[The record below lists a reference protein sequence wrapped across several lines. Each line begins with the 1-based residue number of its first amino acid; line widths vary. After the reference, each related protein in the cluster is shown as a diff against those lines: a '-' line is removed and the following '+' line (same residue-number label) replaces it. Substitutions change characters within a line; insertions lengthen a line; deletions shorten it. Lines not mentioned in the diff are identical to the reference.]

1 MKVVHVIEPMEHGVF
16 IWVIDMANNLV
27 ECGYDVTVIHSLR
40 EATPENW
47 RELFDPR
54 VKLIHIQMGRAINP
68 ITDIKALFRITRALK
83 RIGPDVIHGHSS
95 KSGVLARAAGFLLR
109 QNKRTIYTSHAIHY
123 PLIEQPLKRSIYK
136 LLELVAYWM
145 GGTIVACSKREYDII
160 LDEITNKNPAR
171 LRCISN
177 GIDLSQIQVKD
188 YNIAKPESE
197 KVRIGVLGRVS
208 NQKAPW
214 VFAAIAKTLLAKH
227 NNVEFVWVGGGEPED
242 EKPLREA
249 GVLITGFLDRDQAIE
264 ETARLDIF
272 LQTSLYEGLSLA
284 LLDAQAAGI
293 PAVVTNIPGND
304 EVVQHEQCGFV
315 GNNETEL
322 AAFTERLILSSALRE
337 QLGMG
342 ARRYVENHF
351 SFDAMGD
358 QYKALYEEAAAAY
371 ETKVVATVGQN
382 SGR

>member
-27 ECGYDVTVIHSLR
+27 ENGYDVTVIHSLR

-47 RELFDPR
+47 RELFDSR

-68 ITDIKALFRITRALK
+68 VTDVKALFKITRELK

-95 KSGVLARAAGFLLR
+95 KSGVLARVAGFLLR

-123 PLIEQPLKRSIYK
+123 PLIKQPLKRSVYK
-136 LLELVAYWM
+136 LLELVSYWM

-160 LDEITNKNPAR
+160 LAEITNKNPAR

-177 GIDLSQIQVKD
+177 GIDLDQIQVRDYSVAKD
-188 YNIAKPESE
+188 EGE

-214 VFAAIAKTLLAKH
+214 VFASIAKQLLAKH
-227 NNVEFVWVGGGEPED
+227 ANVEFIWVGGGEPED
-242 EKPLREA
+242 EAPLKEA
-249 GVLITGFLDRDQAIE
+249 GVIITGFLGRDDAIK
-264 ETARLDIF
+264 ETAKLDIF

-284 LLDAQAAGI
+284 LLEAQAAGI
-293 PAVVTNIPGND
+293 PAVVSNIPGND

-315 GNNETEL
+315 GNNEAEL
-322 AAFTERLILSSALRE
+322 ASYTECLIESASLRE
-337 QLGMG
+337 ELGSG
-342 ARRYVENHF
+342 ARRFVKENF

-358 QYKALYEEAAAAY
+358 QYKALYDEAA
-371 ETKVVATVGQN
+371 
-382 SGR
+382 SS

>member
-27 ECGYDVTVIHSLR
+27 ENGYDVTVIHSLR

-47 RELFDPR
+47 RELFDSR
-54 VKLIHIQMGRAINP
+54 VKLIHVQMGRAINP
-68 ITDIKALFRITRALK
+68 VTDIKALFNITRELK
-83 RIGPDVIHGHSS
+83 RIRPDVIHGHSS
-95 KSGVLARAAGFLLR
+95 KSGVLARAAGFLLG

-123 PLIEQPLKRSIYK
+123 PLIKQPLKRSIYK
-136 LLELVAYWM
+136 LLELVSYWL

-160 LDEITNKNPAR
+160 LEEITNKNPTR

-177 GIDLSQIQVKD
+177 GIDLSQIQVRD
-188 YNIAKPESE
+188 YSQKKPEDE

-214 VFAAIAKTLLAKH
+214 VFAAIAKKLLAKH
-227 NNVEFVWVGGGEPED
+227 ANAEFIWVGGGEPED
-242 EKPLREA
+242 EAPLKEA
-249 GVLITGFLDRDQAIE
+249 GVIITGFLGRDDAIK
-264 ETARLDIF
+264 ETAKLDIF

-284 LLDAQAAGI
+284 LLEAQAAGI
-293 PAVVTNIPGND
+293 PAVVSNIPGND

-315 GNNETEL
+315 GNDEAEL
-322 AAFTERLILSSALRE
+322 ANYTERLIESAELRE
-337 QLGMG
+337 QLGSG
-342 ARRYVENHF
+342 ARRYVEENF

-358 QYKALYEEAAAAY
+358 QYKALYEEAASAYKQKAIGAA
-371 ETKVVATVGQN
+371 
-382 SGR
+382 S

>member
-27 ECGYDVTVIHSLR
+27 ENGYDVTVIHSLR

-47 RELFDPR
+47 QELFDSR

-68 ITDIKALFRITRALK
+68 ITDIKALFNITRTLK
-83 RIGPDVIHGHSS
+83 RIRPDVIHGHSS
-95 KSGVLARAAGFLLR
+95 KSGVLARAAGFLLG
-109 QNKRTIYTSHAIHY
+109 QNKRTLYTSHAIHY
-123 PLIEQPLKRSIYK
+123 PLIKQPFKRSIYK

-160 LDEITNKNPAR
+160 LEEITNNNPKR

-177 GIDLSQIQVKD
+177 GIDLSQIQIRD
-188 YNIAKPESE
+188 YSQPKPAEE
-197 KVRIGVLGRVS
+197 KIRIGVLGRVS

-214 VFAAIAKTLLAKH
+214 VFASIAKQLLAKH
-227 NNVEFVWVGGGEPED
+227 ANVEFIWVGGGEPED
-242 EKPLREA
+242 EVPLREA
-249 GVLITGFLDRDQAIE
+249 GVIITGFLDRESAIQ
-264 ETARLDIF
+264 ETAKLDIF

-284 LLDAQAAGI
+284 LLEAQAAGI
-293 PAVVTNIPGND
+293 PAVVSNIPGND

-315 GNNETEL
+315 GDDAAEL
-322 AAFTERLILSSALRE
+322 AQYTNQLIESAELRE
-337 QLGMG
+337 QLGNG
-342 ARRYVENHF
+342 ARLYVQENF

-358 QYKALYEEAAAAY
+358 QYKALYEKASSAY
-371 ETKVVATVGQN
+371 PPKVIGATG
-382 SGR
+382 

>member
-27 ECGYDVTVIHSLR
+27 ENGYDVTVIHSLR

-47 RELFDPR
+47 RELFDSR

-68 ITDIKALFRITRALK
+68 ITDIKALFKITRELK
-83 RIGPDVIHGHSS
+83 RIRPDVIHGHSS
-95 KSGVLARAAGFLLR
+95 KSGVLARAAGFLLG

-136 LLELVAYWM
+136 LLELVSYWM

-160 LDEITNKNPAR
+160 LEEITNKNPAR

-177 GIDLSQIQVKD
+177 GIDLSQIQLRDYSQKKSKD
-188 YNIAKPESE
+188 E
-197 KVRIGVLGRVS
+197 KVRIGVLGRIS

-214 VFAAIAKTLLAKH
+214 VFASIAKNLLAKH
-227 NNVEFVWVGGGEPED
+227 DNAEFVWVGGGELED
-242 EKPLREA
+242 EAPLKEA
-249 GVLITGFLDRDQAIE
+249 GVTITGFLGRDDAIK
-264 ETARLDIF
+264 ETSKLDIF

-284 LLDAQAAGI
+284 LLEAQAAGI
-293 PAVVTNIPGND
+293 PAVVSNIPGND

-315 GNNETEL
+315 GDNEAEL
-322 AAFTERLILSSALRE
+322 TAYTERLIESADLRE
-337 QLGMG
+337 QLGSG
-342 ARRYVENHF
+342 ARRYVEENF

-358 QYKALYEEAAAAY
+358 QYKELYEEAASAY
-371 ETKVVATVGQN
+371 KPKVIGTA
-382 SGR
+382 S